1 VAVHRGAR
9 TAGSKLRGGG
19 GFPQI
24 AGGSANPADGAT
36 CLATARA
43 DETRRR
49 LGGEEGGA
57 SAVVEMG
64 RGRHDEDYAV
74 NGGGAWWVTGRRRG
88 GLATD
93 GDVAVGV
100 WLRPN

>member
-1 VAVHRGAR
+1 M
-9 TAGSKLRGGG
+9 
-19 GFPQI
+19 
-24 AGGSANPADGAT
+24 
-36 CLATARA
+36 CLTTARA

-64 RGRHDEDYAV
+64 RGRRDEDSRNDAV
-74 NGGGAWWVTGRRRG
+74 DGGGAWLVTGRRRG
-88 GLATD
+88 GWATD

-100 WLRPN
+100 